1 MTASPIKPMS
11 YSALAK
17 GYLRYGDFCCQ
28 FHTQFYT
35 WGQCGRIQRT
45 PLLNSR
51 MGMSSTTSVP
61 ETQAPKTGDDCA
73 AELADSRR
81 RALPICLKKH
91 YRAGLIAASVLIL
104 FILGLLMGATC
115 VDPRDRRC
123 ADDHHLRRRL
133 CRESGIGN
141 SYILTK
147 LFGYTQG
154 DVAGH
159 VHDYGTKFL
168 VAAGLFN
175 ILAMVDAWEIAT
187 KKKGLK
193 DRHGTDCQAFAF

>member
-1 MTASPIKPMS
+1 MRADDLGALGFVGEKSSTFETVRLKATTVKPWSFMFRIRFWPMTARPISPMS

-61 ETQAPKTGDDCA
+61 ETQAPKLGMIV
-73 AELADSRR
+73 LLSW
-81 RALPICLKKH
+81 LIPGGGHFLLKKH

-104 FILGLLMGATC
+104 FILGLLMRGYMF
-115 VDPRDRRC
+115 DPQTGDVLTIIIYVGGFV
-123 ADDHHLRRRL
+123 ANLA
-133 CRESGIGN
+133 SGIP
-141 SYILTK
+141 YILTK
-147 LFGYTQG
+147 LFGYSQWR
-154 DVAGH
+154 
-159 VHDYGTKFL
+159 YGR
-168 VAAGLFN
+168 A
-175 ILAMVDAWEIAT
+175 LA
-187 KKKGLK
+187 
-193 DRHGTDCQAFAF
+193 